1 MKHQTV
7 RNKIGSPNVLV
18 VDIREADEYAYERI
32 AGTLNI
38 PQSAL
43 AGRIDKLP
51 KDKEVYVVCNT
62 GARSFH
68 AAQIFTSAGFQQ
80 VHNLEGGIES
90 WKKEGLPVERA
101 KGGPIPIMRQVQI
114 AAGSMAL
121 IGGLFPS
128 LRWIAVLVGA
138 GLMFAGISGFCGMA
152 KVLIYLP
159 WNKPFR
165 KSSSGSE
172 PDCGSGC
179 N

>member
-1 MKHQTV
+1 M
-7 RNKIGSPNVLV
+7 
-18 VDIREADEYAYERI
+18 
-32 AGTLNI
+32 
-38 PQSAL
+38 
-43 AGRIDKLP
+43 
-51 KDKEVYVVCNT
+51 
-62 GARSFH
+62 
-68 AAQIFTSAGFQQ
+68 
-80 VHNLEGGIES
+80 HNLEGGIES